1 MLEESHARKT
11 GAAVGG
17 QLMTKSDA
25 ANAWSEAQ
33 KNAQSLFAI
42 VEIGLLAE
50 PARLQFLNAD
60 PSRRP
65 LMVQP
70 EFAELR
76 NYGPW
81 LVDVSH
87 MEFEAFLAHEYFT
100 GCTAMASWI
109 RTECS
114 ADKLAAHLS
123 DALLAKNEAGEVLM
137 IRSCAPEVLPMLY
150 ARDDLSWHAWLFSP
164 LQEWWVPA
172 EEDQWECLK
181 GLNLEQPGK
190 YDPIFLDGKLWTD
203 MEIDPLP
210 YSLTTELEK
219 EAPEVFS
226 SICHGARLKQVKE
239 ALDAGR
245 EEGLTDP
252 EDVSLFASLQLM
264 DREFPR
270 NWPMWEKAKA
280 RAVGE
285 NLPLGVVMREL
296 SE

>member
-1 MLEESHARKT
+1 
-11 GAAVGG
+11 
-17 QLMTKSDA
+17 MTKDDA
-25 ANAWSEAQ
+25 AKAWVEAH
-33 KNAQSLFAI
+33 KNAQSRFAI
-42 VEIGLLAE
+42 VEAGLLSE
-50 PARLQFLNAD
+50 PARQQFLKSD

-65 LMVQP
+65 LMLQS

-81 LVDVSH
+81 LVDVSD

-100 GCTAMASWI
+100 GCTAMAIWI
-109 RTECS
+109 RTDCP

-137 IRSCAPEVLPMLY
+137 IRSYAPEVLPMLH
-150 ARDDLSWHAWLFSP
+150 ARDDLSWHAWLFGP
-164 LQEWWVPA
+164 LQEWWVPTA
-172 EEDQWECLK
+172 DDEWQCFK

-190 YDPIFLDGKLWTD
+190 YQPIFLDARLWKD
-203 MEIDPLP
+203 MEVDPLP
-210 YSLTTELEK
+210 YNLTTELEK
-219 EAPEVFS
+219 DAPEVFTS
-226 SICHGARLKQVKE
+226 SCHGDRLNQVKQ

-245 EEGLTDP
+245 AEGLSDP

-264 DREFPR
+264 DPEFPA
-270 NWPMWEKAKA
+270 NWPMWNKAKE

-285 NLPLGVVMREL
+285 KLPLGVVMREL

>member
-1 MLEESHARKT
+1 
-11 GAAVGG
+11 
-17 QLMTKSDA
+17 MTKSDA
-25 ANAWSEAQ
+25 AKAWSEAQ
-33 KNAQSLFAI
+33 KNAQSIFAI
-42 VEIGLLAE
+42 VETGLLPD
-50 PARLQFLNAD
+50 PARLQFVSAD

-87 MEFEAFLAHEYFT
+87 MEFEAFLAHEHFT

-109 RTECS
+109 RTDCP

-123 DALLAKNEAGEVLM
+123 DALLAKNEADEVLM
-137 IRSCAPEVLPMLY
+137 IRSYAPEVLPMLY
-150 ARDDLSWHAWLFSP
+150 ARDDLSWHAWLFGP
-164 LQEWWVPA
+164 LQEWWVPT
-172 EEDQWECLK
+172 EEDQWHSLK
-181 GLNLEQPGK
+181 GLNLEKPGR
-190 YDPIFLDGKLWTD
+190 YEPIFLDAKLWTD

-219 EAPEVFS
+219 EAPEVFAS
-226 SICHGARLKQVKE
+226 TCHGARLKQVKE

-245 EEGLTDP
+245 NEGLTNS
-252 EDVSLFASLQLM
+252 EDISLFASLQLM
-264 DREFPR
+264 DAEFPN
-270 NWPMWEKAKA
+270 NWPMWAQAKE
-280 RAVGE
+280 RAFADK
-285 NLPLGVVMREL
+285 LPLGIVMQQL

>member
-1 MLEESHARKT
+1 
-11 GAAVGG
+11 
-17 QLMTKSDA
+17 MTKSDA
-25 ANAWSEAQ
+25 AKAWSEAQ
-33 KNAQSLFAI
+33 KNAQSIFAI
-42 VEIGLLAE
+42 VETGLLPD
-50 PARLQFLNAD
+50 PARLQFVSAD

-87 MEFEAFLAHEYFT
+87 MEFEAFLAHEHFT

-109 RTECS
+109 RTDCP

-123 DALLAKNEAGEVLM
+123 DALLAKNEAEEVLM
-137 IRSCAPEVLPMLY
+137 IRSYAPEVLPMLY
-150 ARDDLSWHAWLFSP
+150 ARDDLSWHAWLFGP
-164 LQEWWVPA
+164 MQEWWVPGA
-172 EEDQWECLK
+172 DDEWQCLN
-181 GLNLEQPGK
+181 GLNLKQPGR
-190 YDPIFLDGKLWTD
+190 YAPIFLDAKLWTD

-219 EAPEVFS
+219 DAPEVFTS
-226 SICHGARLKQVKE
+226 SCHGDRLNQVKA
-239 ALDAGR
+239 ALEAGR
-245 EEGLTDP
+245 DEGLTEA

-264 DREFPR
+264 DPEFPA
-270 NWPMWEKAKA
+270 NWPMWDKAKG
-280 RAVGE
+280 RAIGE
-285 NLPLGVVMREL
+285 KLPLGVVMREM